1 MAQQSDARFSTWE
14 KPLRILAA
22 TFTAALGIAL
32 IVVPLSTQQTTVC
45 IGIGL
50 IIVGFTLVL
59 EPGQHDP
66 DVHSVGSFI
75 LTRFGRA
82 VGAAMVAFGLLLTF
96 WPDAGAPWLAAMV
109 ALSLIL
115 HGIASAILTFRG
127 DADNR
132 VAGLLIALAGI
143 ALGFLAFSWP
153 VLTIAIFKL
162 AVGAW
167 FIFTGLR
174 ALFLLWRN
182 QRSERAATTNTSLSR
197 VSRWARTIGAALAL
211 VLAVGASWGSAQ
223 ILGGTPLPTP
233 DDFYLAPDQLPTS
246 PGQLIRTEPLSTG
259 VPSGAQ
265 AWKMLY
271 TTTLPDGSAGVSSG
285 TILAPANRDGQELP
299 LLTVSHGTTGVI
311 DGCAPSLSATPFA
324 DGAGTAMQQM
334 VTEHGWVAVTS
345 DYSGMGT
352 TGTAAY
358 LVGEAEARNV
368 LDASR
373 AARQFEELSI
383 SSATVIWGHSQG
395 GQGSLW
401 TAQRSADYAPELT
414 ILGTAAFAPAADLYG
429 LADADKNN
437 AAGKTVSAYIAYT
450 WNQLYP
456 ELNLEAQLTPGS
468 QGPVQRISQLC
479 FNGSDAIAAILRG
492 TQVPNQIFPDSML
505 AGDFGKKLKDQTP
518 VGPFPA
524 PVLVAQGLADPLVL
538 PSMQQKWVNERCDAG
553 EVIDYRTFEGL
564 SHVSLVAADSP
575 LTPQI
580 VEWTLDR
587 WRGDPAAKQCSS
599 KSYPSTKSTGA
610 EQ

>member
-1 MAQQSDARFSTWE
+1 MAQHSIARLSTW
-14 KPLRILAA
+14 PTALGALAA
-22 TFTAALGIAL
+22 LITTALGAAVIMA
-32 IVVPLSTQQTTVC
+32 PLSTQQTTAC
-45 IGIGL
+45 IGLGL
-50 IIVGFTLVL
+50 VIVGFALAL
-59 EPGQHDP
+59 EPGQHHP
-66 DVHSVGSFI
+66 DVQSLGSFM

-82 VGAAMVAFGLLLTF
+82 VGATMVAFGVLLAF
-96 WPDAGAPWLAAMV
+96 WPDAGAPWLAV
-109 ALSLIL
+109 LVSLSLIL
-115 HGIASAILTFRG
+115 HGIASAILAFRG
-127 DADNR
+127 DIDNR
-132 VAGLLIALAGI
+132 VAGVLIALAGI

-153 VLTIAIFKL
+153 VLTIAIFRL

-167 FIFTGLR
+167 FVFTGLR
-174 ALFLLWRN
+174 TLFAIWRKN
-182 QRSERAATTNTSLSR
+182 HPAQIHKASAPRSRF
-197 VSRWARTIGAALAL
+197 SRWARSIGAALAL

-223 ILGGTPLPTP
+223 ILGGTPLPAP

-246 PGQLIRTEPLSTG
+246 PGQLIRTEPLNTG
-259 VPSGAQ
+259 VPPGAQ

-271 TTTLPDGSAGVSSG
+271 TTTLPDGSAGISSG
-285 TILAPANRDGQELP
+285 TILAPAKRDGAELP
-299 LLTVSHGTTGVI
+299 LLTVAHGTTGVI
-311 DGCAPSLSATPFA
+311 DGCAPSLSVTPFA

-352 TGTAAY
+352 PGTAAY

-383 SSATVIWGHSQG
+383 GSDTVVWGHSQG

-401 TAQRSADYAPELT
+401 TAQRAADYAPELT
-414 ILGTAAFAPAADLYG
+414 VLGTAAFAPAADLYG
-429 LADADKNN
+429 LANADKNN

-456 ELNLEAQLTPGS
+456 ELKLESQLTPGS

-505 AGDFGKKLKDQTP
+505 AGDFGKKLRDQTP

-524 PVLVAQGLADPLVL
+524 PVLVAQGLDDPLVL
-538 PSMQQKWVNERCDAG
+538 PPMQQKWVSERCDAG

-580 VEWTLDR
+580 VEWTLER
-587 WRGDPAAKQCSS
+587 WQGEATPSQCSS
-599 KSYPSTKSTGA
+599 QSYPSTKTTGA
-610 EQ
+610 EH